1 MYQLYHV
8 LQNYASTLLG
18 FGKNNCEKVAFALE
32 KKANM
37 RYNIMYI
44 YFYGGYL

>member
-1 MYQLYHV
+1 MSQLYHV
-8 LQNYASTLLG
+8 SEKYASTLLG
-18 FGKNNCEKVAFALE
+18 LDKNNCEKVAFALE
-32 KKANM
+32 KKTNM